1 MNQFIKKYTIFWL
14 DSFHRT
20 LGDGFLLLRGL
31 FIVFFVDSLI
41 IDDEPLWEPIE

>member
-1 MNQFIKKYTIFWL
+1 MFFYYPAILI
-14 DSFHRT
+14 ST
-20 LGDGFLLLRGL
+20 LGYGFLLLRGL